1 DPFPEEATIK
11 RYYPQAYHGT
21 DKLGRPIYIERPGY
35 IDMPRLLQSV
45 SDKRILEY
53 VYAQTEQQ
61 IRRRL
66 PACSLALG
74 QVVDKSL
81 NIMDLD
87 GLSFRVVTHTTARK
101 VVKDVVSMLQN
112 HYPECSGRMIIINAP
127 KVFSIAWSF
136 IKPMLDD
143 RTVAKISIFG
153 ADQRETWVNALLE
166 LVDADQLPALFGGRC
181 LCDGHDQV
189 SCMRSTKGPWADPAV
204 MAMVEESGFANVL
217 TPGGAKLLHERRQ
230 AAAEAAE
237 EAEAAEAASEA
248 QVTAEEGAITPRG
261 GKAPPV
267 SEDLDEDEG
276 R

>member
-1 DPFPEEATIK
+1 MYQRMNAIPSAKRHNSTISLVVMTFASHAEGRQLDPGMGWFVFCTTLLIV
-11 RYYPQAYHGT
+11 
-21 DKLGRPIYIERPGY
+21 KLYKSQVHGRPGLFRTQEGDGQEKGGRSGRDVKYKNPLCTWWGTI
-35 IDMPRLLQSV
+35 
-45 SDKRILEY
+45 
-53 VYAQTEQQ
+53 
-61 IRRRL
+61 
-66 PACSLALG
+66 PAAIPTTTPATRAP
-74 QVVDKSL
+74 Q
-81 NIMDLD
+81 
-87 GLSFRVVTHTTARK
+87 VVTHTTARK

-237 EAEAAEAASEA
+237 EAEAA
-248 QVTAEEGAITPRG
+248 
-261 GKAPPV
+261 
-267 SEDLDEDEG
+267 
-276 R
+276 